1 MRRVLRMLS
10 ISVAVCATTV
20 ASAAAAP
27 VGFQTDLSDGQHIE
41 CSWSA
46 GTLACLNY
54 NATATKACD
63 AGGAVLAKTI
73 RRTGAPKTRT
83 YCVDEGFHGWQKL
96 KAGRTWKRG
105 GVKCRVR
112 QDASALTCSNA
123 TGKYTI
129 WVIANEA

>member
-1 MRRVLRMLS
+1 MVRSVRAACAALLML
-10 ISVAVCATTV
+10 AAWATS
-20 ASAAAAP
+20 ASAAP
-27 VGFQTDLSDGQHIE
+27 IGFQTDLSDGQHIE
-41 CSWSA
+41 CSWSS

-54 NATATKACD
+54 NAQTTKSCD

-73 RRTGAPKTRT
+73 RRTGAPKART
-83 YCVDEGFHGWQKL
+83 YCVDEGYHAWPKL

-105 GVKCRVR
+105 GVKCRLR
-112 QDASALTCSNA
+112 ADASALTCSNA